1 MAFSKIVLNGTTLID
16 LTQDT
21 VQTTDVVSPKTFH
34 KANGTSD
41 TGTVASK
48 TSTDVTVSGPNVTI
62 PAGIYSSNVTKS
74 VAQGAAGTPYTIK
87 GTVYN
92 NSVNI
97 TPYVA
102 NYTGYIEGGTLSGT
116 GTQVTASDLVSG
128 DKSIT
133 ENGTNI
139 DVANYA
145 TVSVNVSG
153 GAIDTKSVSNS
164 SNTATSIDFTG
175 MKGTPKVFFVRC
187 ATQMQS
193 SSTTYYYVSNMRY
206 NGTNVNGNAF
216 RMGNTRQVT
225 VVTSGYSYSYS
236 GTTLTISSNGSRT
249 AAPGSFYNGTY
260 ELTYVY

>member
-48 TSTDVTVSGPNVTI
+48 TSTDVTVSGSNVTI

-74 VAQGAAGTPYTIK
+74 VAQGTAGTPYAIK

-116 GTQVTASDLVSG
+116 GMQVTASELVSG

-139 DVANYA
+139 DVVNYA
-145 TVSVNVSG
+145 TVSVNVTG
-153 GAIDTKSVSNS
+153 GGGGSSKNVQTAQSTSRVTSTSLTKCISLTCS
-164 SNTATSIDFTG
+164 TA
-175 MKGTPKVFFVRC
+175 GTYDVYWSC
-187 ATQMQS
+187 AR
-193 SSTTYYYVSNMRY
+193 SST
-206 NGTNVNGNAF
+206 
-216 RMGNTRQVT
+216 
-225 VVTSGYSYSYS
+225 S
-236 GTTLTISSNGSRT
+236 GTWSSRLYLGGTASGSEQTTWSNHVQNVHLTNISISANQEVAVYVKSRGSNYYGYAPQLTIVQS
-249 AAPGSFYNGTY
+249 
-260 ELTYVY
+260 